1 MELDYEGDLE
11 PIDCWELLKKDDNA
25 HLIDCRT
32 KAEWQFV
39 GVPDLTSIKKSV
51 VLVEW
56 QLYPS
61 MAINEKFYEDIK
73 NANLSSDSKLIILC
87 RSWEDQNLLPN
98 F

>member
-32 KAEWQFV
+32 KQN
-39 GVPDLTSIKKSV
+39 GNLLGIRLTSIKKCS
-51 VLVEW
+51 LVEW

-61 MAINEKFYEDIK
+61 MALMK
-73 NANLSSDSKLIILC
+73 NSMKILKMLTYRVIANF
-87 RSWEDQNLLPN
+87 N
-98 F
+98 FM